1 MPGSVAGLPG
11 LMAGY
16 LLKTTVVLVLA
27 LLGAAAAKRS
37 PAAFR
42 HFVLTSA
49 LIGLLLLPL
58 LTLVPVGWR
67 SPLLPAW
74 MANRGA
80 AACGGAEEV
89 PRTSAGV

>member
-16 LLKTTVVLVLA
+16 LLKTTVVLVMA
-27 LLGAAAAKRS
+27 LLGAAVAKRS

-42 HFVLTSA
+42 HFILTSA

-74 MANRGA
+74 MA
-80 AACGGAEEV
+80 
-89 PRTSAGV
+89 